1 MLFQQCCTSVRLGSK
16 LRTSVLCPSTSGGF
30 LEIRIVQWL
39 PAALLLLGLVAS
51 GTLLAAPLY
60 STVPPTTRSARRPQ
74 TISGTGLGQRSTT
87 LISIWS
93 SMVIVTSEAGDTLFL
108 TVSSSS
114 GSKCYHLA
122 DASSYREGFEPRFR
136 DQRYSPNITGV
147 AINQCSFTANTVEF
161 DGTTVD
167 KVKLFHDC

>member
-1 MLFQQCCTSVRLGSK
+1 
-16 LRTSVLCPSTSGGF
+16 
-30 LEIRIVQWL
+30 
-39 PAALLLLGLVAS
+39 
-51 GTLLAAPLY
+51 PLY

-122 DASSYREGFEPRFR
+122 DASSYREGVEPRFR
-136 DQRYSPNITGV
+136 HHRYRENI
-147 AINQCSFTANTVEF
+147 NS
-161 DGTTVD
+161 VD
-167 KVKLFHDC
+167 IHHCYIPVK